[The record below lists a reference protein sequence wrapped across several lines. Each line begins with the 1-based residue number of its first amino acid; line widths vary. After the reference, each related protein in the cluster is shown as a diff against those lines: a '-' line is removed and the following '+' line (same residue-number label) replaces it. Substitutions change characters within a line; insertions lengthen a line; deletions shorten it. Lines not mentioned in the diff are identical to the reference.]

1 MIDRLLTP
9 HLLKSWNEF
18 PVITI
23 TGPRQSGK
31 TSIARSTFP
40 NLPYVNL
47 ENIEI
52 RQFAREDPKA
62 FLLQYSGGVILD
74 EFQNVPELTSWIQ
87 VIVDETNEPSQYILT
102 GSRQFEVLDSVSQS
116 LAGRTAMFKLLPF
129 SLEELESHLESSIS
143 IDQLLFKG
151 FYPRIYDRDLEPSST
166 LSDYVSTYI
175 ERDVRAISRIH
186 DLSLFQRF
194 VGLCAGRVGQLLNL
208 SSLASDTGISHST
221 AQEWMTILQA
231 SYIIH
236 LLPPYFTNVSKRLI
250 KSPKLYFYDVGLA
263 SHLIGVDK
271 LEHLPTHP
279 LRGNLFE
286 NLIIMELIKQ
296 RWNQGKRDQVYFYR
310 DSKGNEIDAIITL
323 GHKVLPIEIKSGMT
337 VRNDFFKGLNNFKKT
352 YPDLIHENDMILVYG
367 GKEEQRRSEY
377 LVTDCFGLLR
387 ATQSI

>member
-310 DSKGNEIDAIITL
+310 DSKGNEIDAIITV